1 MQKKIKDVHDKGYQ
15 IGIVIGGGNI
25 FRGMSVAAKGMDRV
39 AGDYL
44 GMMATIM
51 NSVALQSSLEKLG
64 ADTRVMSAITITQLA
79 EPYIRRKAARH
90 LEKGRIVIMAGG
102 TGNPYFTTD
111 TAAVLRGIEI
121 NADVIMKGTK
131 VDGVYDKDPMKFND
145 AIKYEKLS
153 YKEVVEQ
160 ELKVMDLT
168 AVTLCKE
175 NNFPILVF
183 DLEKDNF
190 IGKEAL
196 KNSSKK
202 CRTWGLR
209 VEKGTAMKGKNL
221 KINGQIVGEITSSTW
236 SPYQVCGVGIVR
248 MQNNNMGPG
257 TVVDVNCT
265 NGKIQKGELCELPMY
280 DPNGDI
286 VRGKNKEIPNKPNP
300 WSGIKK

>member
-1 MQKKIKDVHDKGYQ
+1 MIENVNRLLLKISGEMLSGTQDFGLDPKALEKYAKKIKDVHDKGFE
-15 IGIVIGGGNI
+15 IGKVIGGGNI

-64 ADTRVMSAITITQLA
+64 CDTRVMSAITITQLA

-131 VDGVYDKDPMKFND
+131 VDGVYDKDPKKYSD
-145 AIKYEKLS
+145 AVRYDKLT
-153 YKEVVEQ
+153 YKQIVDQ

-183 DLEKDNF
+183 DLESDDSINN
-190 IGKEAL
+190 AL
-196 KNSSKK
+196 HSSKHA
-202 CRTWGLR
+202 T
-209 VEKGTAMKGKNL
+209 
-221 KINGQIVGEITSSTW
+221 IIS
-236 SPYQVCGVGIVR
+236 
-248 MQNNNMGPG
+248 
-257 TVVDVNCT
+257 
-265 NGKIQKGELCELPMY
+265 
-280 DPNGDI
+280 
-286 VRGKNKEIPNKPNP
+286 
-300 WSGIKK
+300 

>member
-1 MQKKIKDVHDKGYQ
+1 MQIKNINRLLLKISGEMLSGTQDFGLDPKALEKYAKKIKDVHDRGFE

-64 ADTRVMSAITITQLA
+64 CDTRVMSAITITQLA

-131 VDGVYDKDPMKFND
+131 VDGVYDKDPKEYSN
-145 AIKYEKLS
+145 AVRYEKLT
-153 YKEVVEQ
+153 YKQVIDSEH
-160 ELKVMDLT
+160 KVMDLT

-183 DLEKDNF
+183 DLESENS
-190 IGKEAL
+190 INNAL
-196 KNSSKK
+196 DS
-202 CRTWGLR
+202 
-209 VEKGTAMKGKNL
+209 L
-221 KINGQIVGEITSSTW
+221 KYATIIS
-236 SPYQVCGVGIVR
+236 
-248 MQNNNMGPG
+248 
-257 TVVDVNCT
+257 
-265 NGKIQKGELCELPMY
+265 
-280 DPNGDI
+280 
-286 VRGKNKEIPNKPNP
+286 
-300 WSGIKK
+300 